1 MKRKFYLHRVN
12 APLEADHVIYRLW
25 VGESVRE
32 QRLLTRIMSWAFA
45 QSATVMTW
53 REDIDMYLLLES
65 ERIFGASGLLNFG
78 FIQTDIS
85 ATECL
90 QLIETNSWDAFEKSL
105 SLPRNLIHQ
114 LSVLD
119 PIRVDKAKGR
129 IRSIP
134 LLTEKSKYLS
144 QNEEGRRNI
153 IRFN

>member
-32 QRLLTRIMSWAFA
+32 QILLTRIMSWAFA

-119 PIRVDKAKGR
+119 PIRVDKAEGR
-129 IRSIP
+129 IRSSL
-134 LLTEKSKYLS
+134 LLTEKRKNLS

-153 IRFN
+153 ISFV